1 MKKNRA
7 KNEKET
13 VEKVKSKK
21 QGLFFSNAVKPPS
34 LFSISTVF
42 ILDKTTEIS

>member
-21 QGLFFSNAVKPPS
+21 QGLFVINVVKLS
-34 LFSISTVF
+34 SHF
-42 ILDKTTEIS
+42 